1 MENVI
6 AITSP
11 QKQAGKTTLALN
23 LSALLANRGISV
35 CLLELT
41 TNRDA
46 TNYHFPTGGVSLSI
60 ISWLDIDNLSESPNG
75 MLLKGLNGVYILPG
89 PALPGQIELINKEF
103 LTKTVGYLSN
113 QFAAVVIDL
122 EHPFRYKS
130 LLKKIQT
137 VMVVTTPE
145 TDPGMVSQFD
155 AGNIFLVVNKAKRL
169 DKRKFKA
176 LKPYGVLPD
185 MAKLLEQSKRE
196 RPPSFPVKSKTKAT
210 PLKKVLGKVIA
221 DNLKIKIP
229 SKQLPLKLPGK
240 RNTTA
245 SVIETYSINHVIAEV
260 KKAKRPVVVVD
271 ANYTNPS
278 MAIALGV
285 PTDEVW
291 KYDWRTSR
299 NIKPFQI
306 EKGFDVCTLDPEIK
320 GFDERDNDLLNTLT
334 DRLLNQYRTVIVHF
348 PNSSQEPP
356 EEIQDLDETLTDN
369 EINTSERG
377 ESVQQEEIPSTS
389 YYTPLINATDHLTGC
404 LNREAMDEI
413 LFKTEG
419 TYSLVFCDL
428 DNFKMVNDTYG
439 HAAGDE
445 ILKEF
450 AQFLLHS
457 VRRSDYVFRYGGD
470 EFVILLTDTGIDAA
484 RVVTQKLCN
493 EWNAKK
499 FAVIDNN
506 SIIFSGGVAQRGLHG
521 STPGEVLKAA
531 DSTLYRVK
539 RFGKGRVEI
548 ASLSKSPI
556 TKTNIELPDSQLVV
570 ICGDSTNAVLNI
582 LQNKIKK
589 SLTIIDV
596 DPQSNLAFKLG
607 IEPNNTWK
615 HDWRIGLAATPAR
628 INKKTCLFTMDKEM
642 ESELEER
649 DIRSLKD
656 IIKNYTS
663 PKNQIIINAGNNQ
676 DIVTFLAN
684 MDNVKLLTWKDD

>member
-23 LSALLANRGISV
+23 LSALLANRGVSV

-60 ISWLDIDNLSESPNG
+60 ISWLDIDNLSETPTG
-75 MLLKGLNGVYILPG
+75 MLLTGLDGVHILPG

-130 LLKKIQT
+130 LLKKVQT
-137 VMVVTTPE
+137 VMVVTTPKL
-145 TDPGMVSQFD
+145 DPGMVNQFD
-155 AGNIFLVVNKAKRL
+155 AANTLLVVNKAKRL

-196 RPPSFPVKSKTKAT
+196 RPPSFPVNSKTKAT

-240 RNTTA
+240 RNTIA
-245 SVIETYSINHVIAEV
+245 AVIETYSTNQVIAEV

-271 ANYTNPS
+271 ANYINPS
-278 MAIALGV
+278 IAIAFGV
-285 PTDEVW
+285 PSEEVW
-291 KYDWRTSR
+291 KYDWRTSQD
-299 NIKPFQI
+299 IKSYRI
-306 EKGFDVCTLDPEIK
+306 EKGFDVYTLDPGIK
-320 GFDERDNDLLNTLT
+320 GFDERDNGLLTALT
-334 DRLLNQYRTVIVHF
+334 KKLLVQYRTVIIHF
-348 PNSSQEPP
+348 PASEERPKP
-356 EEIQDLDETLTDN
+356 EAEDISGKWVTRKENISKKGDIVEEKTPAVCH
-369 EINTSERG
+369 IFRGNT
-377 ESVQQEEIPSTS
+377 
-389 YYTPLINATDHLTGC
+389 TDHLTGC
-404 LNREAMDEI
+404 LNRRAMDRLLSRI
-413 LFKTEG
+413 QG
-419 TYSLVFCDL
+419 IYSVVFCDL
-428 DNFKMVNDTYG
+428 DNFKMINDTYG

-450 AQFLLHS
+450 AQFLLGS

-470 EFVILLTDTGIDAA
+470 EFVILLPNTDIDSAKT
-484 RVVTQKLCN
+484 VVDKLSLAWSQQN
-493 EWNAKK
+493 

-506 SIIFSGGVAQRGLHG
+506 NIVFSGGLAQSDLHG
-521 STPGEVLKAA
+521 STPSEVLEAA
-531 DSTLYRVK
+531 DNGLYRVK
-539 RFGKGRVEI
+539 RSGKGRVEV
-548 ASLSKSPI
+548 ATLNLGNSMAV
-556 TKTNIELPDSQLVV
+556 KTNIKIPNGQLV
-570 ICGDSTNAVLNI
+570 ILCGDSSNTISNI
-582 LQNKIKK
+582 VQNKIKK
-589 SLTIIDV
+589 SLTVIDV
-596 DPQSNLAFKLG
+596 DPQSSLAFKLG
-607 IEPNNTWK
+607 VDPSNTWK

-628 INKKTCLFTMDKEM
+628 INKKTCLFTMDKEIK
-642 ESELEER
+642 SELEER

-656 IIKNYTS
+656 IIKNYTN
-663 PKNQIIINAGNNQ
+663 PKHQIILNAGNNQ
-676 DIVTFLAN
+676 EIVTFL
-684 MDNVKLLTWKDD
+684 KDMECKIVYLEG